1 MEEGNEKL
9 EKVRS
14 PNYGGRREGS
24 GRKPSIK
31 ILEDKIRKQLE
42 ATFWVDMATKYAE
55 PFVRTVFNEDVPWET
70 RFRTWEALQNRAWGK
85 PTERTEITGRDGKDL
100 IPADE
105 VLSRLLSLKGGSKG
119 V

>member
-1 MEEGNEKL
+1 MAKPKLDQDYWKRLAEEKAFPRLSEIL
-9 EKVRS
+9 
-14 PNYGGRREGS
+14 
-24 GRKPSIK
+24 SI
-31 ILEDKIRKQLE
+31 EDDRGVLLKAIQEVL
-42 ATFWVDMATKYAE
+42 
-55 PFVRTVFNEDVPWET
+55 
-70 RFRTWEALQNRAWGK
+70 NRAYGR

>member
-1 MEEGNEKL
+1 MKTVDPKLIRDELVKNLDENFWKSLAFDKAIPRLIDMLGSEKDEVIL
-9 EKVRS
+9 RAATEILSRA
-14 PNYGGRREGS
+14 YGR
-24 GRKPSIK
+24 
-31 ILEDKIRKQLE
+31 
-42 ATFWVDMATKYAE
+42 
-55 PFVRTVFNEDVPWET
+55 
-70 RFRTWEALQNRAWGK
+70 